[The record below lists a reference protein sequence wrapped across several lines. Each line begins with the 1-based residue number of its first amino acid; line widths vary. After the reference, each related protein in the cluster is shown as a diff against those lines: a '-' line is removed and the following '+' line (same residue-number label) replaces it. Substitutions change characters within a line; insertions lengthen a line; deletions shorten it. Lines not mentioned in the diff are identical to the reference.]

1 MCIHILSYTYRYIQ
15 IHTYTYTYTYIY
27 IHLQTYTNIY
37 LHSHTYTIAP
47 TQECISGGVR
57 PPWYTVLWFQQ
68 KILRFN
74 RRKITHR
81 SHAVQ
86 CCACHEVRHGMWTLL
101 VGDINKSANES
112 FLQCFRSF
120 RPVDWHPLTSHWP
133 EHRGGPLEACAS
145 ERKYTGAWCEGCGQ
159 ASALPTGSGATAD
172 HSWPATGMKPI
183 WDDLGL
189 QTTTCY

>member
-1 MCIHILSYTYRYIQ
+1 MYIGRGA
-15 IHTYTYTYTYIY
+15 
-27 IHLQTYTNIY
+27 
-37 LHSHTYTIAP
+37 YTI
-47 TQECISGGVR
+47 
-57 PPWYTVLWFQQ
+57 LWFQQ
-68 KILRFN
+68 KILRLN
-74 RRKITHR
+74 RGKLIHC

-101 VGDINKSANES
+101 VGYIVLVCRRMNPSSSVSEA
-112 FLQCFRSF
+112 F